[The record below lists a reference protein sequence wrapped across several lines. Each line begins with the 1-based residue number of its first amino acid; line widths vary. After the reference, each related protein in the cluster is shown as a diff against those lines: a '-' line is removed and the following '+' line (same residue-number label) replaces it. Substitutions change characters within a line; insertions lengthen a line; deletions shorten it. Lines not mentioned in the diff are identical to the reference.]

1 MSAEMERSLVLLK
14 PDALQRGVA
23 MEILARFE
31 RRGLRTVALKLV
43 QISHELAARHYA
55 VHQGKFFYDDLV
67 RHITA
72 GPVIATVLEGPECIG
87 VVRLMVGAT
96 RPHEAEP
103 GTIRGDLALT
113 PLRNLVHASD
123 SAETAAAEIDLHFDA
138 GELLEYERPLDEW
151 IYET

>member
-1 MSAEMERSLVLLK
+1 MRTDEERTLVLLK

-23 MEILARFE
+23 MEILGRFE

-43 QISHELAARHYA
+43 RISEELARRHYA
-55 VHQGKFFYDDLV
+55 VHEGKFFYDDLV
-67 RHITA
+67 RRITA
-72 GPVIATVLEGPECIG
+72 GPVLATVLEGPECIG
-87 VVRLMVGAT
+87 VVRSMVGAT

-123 SAETAAAEIDLHFDA
+123 STETAAAEIDLHFDA
-138 GELLEYERPLDEW
+138 EELLDYERRLDDW
-151 IYET
+151 IHET